1 MFLKDCFDREVI
13 DSAFK
18 NISGKEA
25 KELET
30 HVVYAGFYYK
40 AYQFNLH
47 LEDRLRSLILRAMKK
62 YKIKS
67 VMVTSIYI
75 LRMKLI
81 TKENMQNYCTGKE
94 AETNSIND
102 DLELLFEDLRHGK
115 EPDEAVQTYFLPKL
129 TDKELELV
137 DRKNSVYLRTLWSY
151 NHSRFEDPDVE
162 DAEMKASESDSKF
175 VRGKCYR
182 YTYRI
187 EN

>member
-1 MFLKDCFDREVI
+1 
-13 DSAFK
+13 
-18 NISGKEA
+18 
-25 KELET
+25 
-30 HVVYAGFYYK
+30 
-40 AYQFNLH
+40 
-47 LEDRLRSLILRAMKK
+47 
-62 YKIKS
+62 
-67 VMVTSIYI
+67 
-75 LRMKLI
+75 MKLI

-137 DRKNSVYLRTLWSY
+137 DRKNSDYLRTLWYY
-151 NHSRFEDPDVE
+151 NCNLCSSLINKGISTLKNQHRFEDPDVE

-182 YTYRI
+182 YTYKI